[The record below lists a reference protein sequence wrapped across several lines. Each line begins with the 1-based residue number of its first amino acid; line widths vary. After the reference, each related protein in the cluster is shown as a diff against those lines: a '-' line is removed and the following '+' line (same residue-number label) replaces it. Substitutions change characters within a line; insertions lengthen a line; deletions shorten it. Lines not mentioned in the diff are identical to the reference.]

1 MIENDSDNDLHLMKD
16 IIEVDNKR
24 FKRVIVNDSDY
35 NGDGDGDGD
44 DDGRMMFSTNH
55 TIKYD
60 YPLDTTIPTGNTT
73 GTTLTFMK
81 KLCQQ
86 YSPSNIELKS
96 SSLRIMNHA

>member
-1 MIENDSDNDLHLMKD
+1 
-16 IIEVDNKR
+16 
-24 FKRVIVNDSDY
+24 
-35 NGDGDGDGD
+35 
-44 DDGRMMFSTNH
+44 MMFSTNH

-73 GTTLTFMK
+73 GTTLTFMN

-96 SSLRIMNHA
+96 SSLRIMNHAGRILFKAAFEAMAGRRQRGYSFQDLSKLLQRSMVGP